1 MQWNTVLGGH
11 AMRLIIYYVAI
22 MLTFNV
28 VTILLGFAVE
38 NLFGS
43 VVSMIVFLSLYFA
56 ALWAAW
62 VTAVWLTKPKAA
74 IAAIPVAV
82 VAKPA
87 L

>member
-1 MQWNTVLGGH
+1 M
-11 AMRLIIYYVAI
+11 MLIIYYVVI
-22 MLTFNV
+22 MLILNV
-28 VTILLGFAVE
+28 ATILIGFAVE

-56 ALWAAW
+56 ALWGAW
-62 VTAVWLTKPKAA
+62 VASVWLTKPKVAPA
-74 IAAIPVAV
+74 VVPVTV